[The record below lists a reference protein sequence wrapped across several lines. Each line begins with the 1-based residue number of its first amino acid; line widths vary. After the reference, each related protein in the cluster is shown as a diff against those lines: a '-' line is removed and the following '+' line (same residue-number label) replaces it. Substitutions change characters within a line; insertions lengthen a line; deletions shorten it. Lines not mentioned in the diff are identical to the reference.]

1 MRKWTNKVLAD
12 KITWL
17 FERNEMLGGATSKD
31 MYDVT
36 LKALKDN
43 NKEDINIMLE
53 YFELMKDTGNEDVR
67 DIYFELIEIME
78 NKTV

>member
-17 FERNEMLGGATSKD
+17 FERNNILGGATSKE
-31 MYDVT
+31 MYEAT
-36 LKALKDN
+36 LKALDEN
-43 NKEDINIMLE
+43 NLKDINIMID
-53 YFELMKDTGNEDVR
+53 YFEFMKDTKNDNVR
-67 DIYFELIEIME
+67 DIYFELIEIIE

>member
-1 MRKWTNKVLAD
+1 
-12 KITWL
+12 
-17 FERNEMLGGATSKD
+17 MLGGATSKD